1 MEKKEERWEGLE
13 DSFNASMKDKDKT
26 IPMCEMSRD
35 VSMGQGE
42 ANTHE
47 FGASLDVEK

>member
-26 IPMCEMSRD
+26 IPMCEMSGD
-35 VSMGQGE
+35 ISVGQGGGGQ
-42 ANTHE
+42 THINLE
-47 FGASLDVEK
+47 HH